1 MLLSKHN
8 KWLAI
13 CGATAA
19 AIGFGLHYAAQA
31 PMLETTNTS
40 QVLHTLDNAKVSHD
54 KLAEE
59 LIRMREDAREQ
70 TTAMQEIAKQITNM
84 QEKQQKFD
92 QQLHSLQDGGT
103 IKDNYQP
110 NSEPPDDGL
119 TDEER
124 LKEYHR
130 QNIAG
135 AEEKIRTETVDQTWR
150 SRMEAELTAS
160 MAAINIEGSQL
171 TLAQCAASLC
181 KIRVD
186 HQNQTDMTEFL
197 YKLPTVKPWDTGAY
211 IDTEQQGTT
220 YTTTIYLARE
230 GKDLPDP
237 IRSQ

>member
-1 MLLSKHN
+1 MLLSQSI
-8 KWLAI
+8 KWFAI
-13 CGATAA
+13 CGATAV
-19 AIGFGLHYAAQA
+19 AIGFGLHYAAQTPA
-31 PMLETTNTS
+31 PQTENTS
-40 QVLHTLDNAKVSHD
+40 QVLNTLDDTKGSHD
-54 KLAEE
+54 KLVEE
-59 LIRMREDAREQ
+59 LIRIREDAQEQ
-70 TTAMQEIAKQITNM
+70 TAAMQAIAKQITKL
-84 QEKQQKFD
+84 QEQQKKFD
-92 QQLHSLQDGGT
+92 QQLHSLEDGNP
-103 IKDNYQP
+103 IKNVNQP
-110 NSEPPDDGL
+110 NSEPLDDGL

-135 AEEKIRTETVDQTWR
+135 AEEKIRTETVDQVWR

-160 MAAINIEGSQL
+160 MATINIEGSQL

-211 IDTEQQGTT
+211 IDTEQHGTS

-230 GKDLPDP
+230 GKDLPEP
-237 IRSQ
+237 IRTQ

>member
-1 MLLSKHN
+1 MLLSKYT

-13 CGATAA
+13 CGATAT
-19 AIGFGLHYAAQA
+19 AIGFGLHYAAQT
-31 PMLETTNTS
+31 PSLEPENTS
-40 QVLHTLDNAKVSHD
+40 QLLHSLDNAKGSHD

-59 LIRMREDAREQ
+59 LIRLRENAHEQ
-70 TTAMQEIAKQITNM
+70 TAAMQAIAKQITKM
-84 QEKQQKFD
+84 QEQQKKFD
-92 QQLHSLQDGGT
+92 QQLNSLQDGGT
-103 IKDNYQP
+103 ITNSNQP
-110 NSEPPDDGL
+110 NSEPTDDGL

-135 AEEKIRTETVDQTWR
+135 AEEKIRTETVDQAWR

-211 IDTEQQGTT
+211 IDTEQQGTI

-230 GKDLPDP
+230 GKDLPEP
-237 IRSQ
+237 VRTQ